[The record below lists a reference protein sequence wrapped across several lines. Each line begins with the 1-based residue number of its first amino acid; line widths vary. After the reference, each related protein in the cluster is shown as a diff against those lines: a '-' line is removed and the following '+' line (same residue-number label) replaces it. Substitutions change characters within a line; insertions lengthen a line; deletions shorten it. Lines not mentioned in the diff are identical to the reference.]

1 MTLNQ
6 FAKRL
11 AEIHNESGLLYCDMI
26 RDQDTLFFV
35 QESICDLLIQANQ
48 NGSVSDKTLLQF
60 DHVFSLSPHKNK

>member
-11 AEIHNESGLLYCDMI
+11 AEIHNESGLLYCDMM
-26 RDQDTLFFV
+26 RDQETLFFV
-35 QESICDLLIQANQ
+35 QESICDLLLQANQ

-60 DHVFSLSPHKNK
+60 DHVFSLK